1 MTQYE
6 RGANFERRVKR
17 WLEGQGYFVI
27 RSAGSKGP
35 VDLVAVSAYETVLV
49 QCKRGGRISQPEV
62 DALASLKR
70 RLNVKVAVVSLDG
83 RKIKAEYLWGGPT

>member
-17 WLEGQGYFVI
+17 WLEGQGYFCV

-35 VDLVAVSAYETVLV
+35 VDLVAVGPYETVLV
-49 QCKRGGRISQPEV
+49 QCKKGGRMSPEERNE
-62 DALASLKR
+62 LLRLKHGYCVR
-70 RLNVKVAVVSLDG
+70 VAMAVPGPVL
-83 RKIKAEYLWGGPT
+83 RYLWGE